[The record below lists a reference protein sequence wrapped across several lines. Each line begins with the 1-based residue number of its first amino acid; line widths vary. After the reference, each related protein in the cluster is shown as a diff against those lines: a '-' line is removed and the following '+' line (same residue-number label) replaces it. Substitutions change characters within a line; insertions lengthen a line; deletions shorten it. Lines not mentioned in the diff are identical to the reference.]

1 MGRESRIDG
10 SPARI
15 LPDERLHGWRGFLG
29 RAPGRS
35 VLAATLAFGLS
46 CPMLASAALDQTITV
61 RLGHVM
67 PPTHFEQTAVLK
79 FAEDVAK
86 RSNGKIVIKV
96 FPANQLGSEREQTES
111 VNLGALEM
119 TIGGGAIQNH
129 VPGLGVY
136 GLPFIFRDAA
146 HFDKVMDGPIGE
158 QLKAMSLKH
167 SGIRILDLFPNG
179 ERMFFNRKRPFT
191 KLKEFEGVKIRVDDQ
206 PASAA
211 IWRALGSNPIPMAY
225 NEVYT
230 ALQTGVVDAAENP
243 PAGILRMKFYE
254 VGKYVTVTRHMLTV
268 HAFMANEKWWQGLPA
283 EARQIIQ
290 DAMKT
295 YVPERRRLSW
305 EADATTVDE
314 LKKLGAVV
322 SPLEN
327 PGEFAAA
334 LAPVHKQYGER
345 YGVMELIERI
355 KATK

>member
-1 MGRESRIDG
+1 MRCLRIAI
-10 SPARI
+10 PAVGVA
-15 LPDERLHGWRGFLG
+15 LAL
-29 RAPGRS
+29 AVPG
-35 VLAATLAFGLS
+35 
-46 CPMLASAALDQTITV
+46 PASAELDKTITI

-67 PPTHFEQTAVLK
+67 PPTHFEHTAVLK
-79 FAEDVAK
+79 LAEDVAK
-86 RSNGKIVIKV
+86 RSDGKIVIKA

-111 VNLGALEM
+111 LNLGAVEM
-119 TIGGGAIQNH
+119 VIGGGAIQNY

-146 HFDKVMDGPIGE
+146 HFDNVMDGPIGE

-167 SGIRILDLFPNG
+167 SNIRILAFFPNG

-191 KLKEFEGVKIRVDDQ
+191 KLTEFEGVKIRVDDH

-211 IWRALGSNPIPMAY
+211 IWRAVGANPIPMAY

-254 VGKYVTVTRHMLTV
+254 VGKYVTITRHMLTV
-268 HAFMANEKWWQGLPA
+268 HAFMTNEKWWQGLPA

-305 EADATTVDE
+305 EADANTIDE

-322 SPLEN
+322 SSLER
-327 PGEFAAA
+327 PDEFAAA
-334 LAPVHKQYGER
+334 LAVVHKQYGDK
-345 YGVMELIERI
+345 YNVNELIERI